1 MMAVPGRVADVV
13 RTLVVLIV
21 LAGACAPSAEA
32 QGHIPPGYEEG
43 LFDVTAPGLPQQ
55 SVPVLVT
62 PRGKFLLPVRT
73 ILDPLGVPYRI
84 ATDTGV
90 LRVTRPAGIGTASAW
105 WVGTRRLEVKT
116 AAPLDSDDVYVD
128 GPAVFLAATRFAE
141 LIEATVD
148 VDVGTLTIALRR
160 EGGFPAQIKLDARER
175 RREEALIALA
185 SETEPP
191 TSSVPFRARTGAG
204 VVEWGFGGPLHRT
217 SAPST
222 LDLRGGMGLQGGMLQ
237 MHGTA
242 VMGGTDG
249 GSSLQDREITYR
261 RVFPGQRWVQ
271 QIQLGSVISDGA
283 EARPIQGVTLTNAPF
298 VRGLHFDEVAFSRPL
313 PPGWEYEV
321 YEGSQLIGFTDESRK
336 GPMSVPLQYGTTP
349 LRIRLYGPA
358 GEIVESNVSYVIPVE
373 QLRAGEWQYAAGA
386 GRCVLQCTGMWYADV
401 RRGVT
406 RELTLQAG
414 ADAQRDSGWQ
424 SVRPYGAVS
433 YLPKPG
439 WTAELQARRDSYV
452 RGSVESFTNGHV
464 NGAVTT
470 GLNLPGEGGVAIST
484 STDAM
489 WFAQST
495 FRFRDFLPR
504 LTQRSFLLSS
514 RVEAPQHGGSSRWDV
529 ATTAP
534 IGVGT
539 LEVGVQSDPF
549 AETGAPSGGPLLR
562 FAPTIML
569 GSNTFRRLQYPIVRL
584 EAGLQRNHLVQWE
597 SAISLQPGR
606 GFVSLTLRHAPGLG
620 GTQLALG
627 GSYAFGVG
635 RVIGRVTQHAGQI
648 DGGYSASGAVA
659 FGSVRRATPLE
670 YGGLGLSGVEG
681 RVFRDLDGDG
691 KFGAHDEPIADATV
705 RVGGFVAHT
714 DANGRYSM
722 WNVLP
727 YQAVT
732 VQIDSLSLQDP
743 SWVPALPGRALRP
756 SPQQF
761 TTVDFALVRT
771 REIAGVLLPGAK
783 LATTAGVGLELHD
796 VDGGALN
803 TSRTFSDGA
812 FYFGRVR
819 PGHYRLA
826 VAKTSAS
833 ALGITTPPEIDVVV
847 GADSDAIIELK
858 PITLEP
864 DAPAS
869 R

>member
-1 MMAVPGRVADVV
+1 MADAV
-13 RTLVVLIV
+13 RTLVLLLA
-21 LAGACAPSAEA
+21 LAGAGAQRAQA
-32 QGHIPPGYEEG
+32 QGHVPPGYEEG

-62 PRGKFLLPVRT
+62 PRGKYLLPVRA
-73 ILDPLGVPYRI
+73 ILDPLGVPYRV
-84 ATDTGV
+84 ASDSGV

-105 WVGTRRLEVKT
+105 WIGARRLEVKT

-128 GPAVFLAATRFAE
+128 GPTIFLAATRFAE

-148 VDVGTLTIALRR
+148 IDVGTLTIALRR
-160 EGGFPAQIKLDARER
+160 DGGFPAQIKLDARER
-175 RREEALIALA
+175 RREEALRALG
-185 SETEPP
+185 SEAELP
-191 TSSVPFRARTGAG
+191 TGNVPFRARTGAG

-237 MHGTA
+237 VHGTA
-242 VMGGTDG
+242 VMGNAGG
-249 GSSLQDREITYR
+249 GSNLLDRELTYR

-271 QIQLGSVISDGA
+271 QIQLGSVTSDGA
-283 EARPIQGVTLTNAPF
+283 EARPIQGITLTNAPF
-298 VRGLHFDEVAFSRPL
+298 VRDLHFDEVAFSRPL

-321 YEGSQLIGFTDESRK
+321 YEGSQLVGFTDESRK

-349 LRIRLYGPA
+349 LRVRLYGPA

-386 GRCVLQCTGMWYADV
+386 GRCALQCTGMWYADL

-433 YLPKPG
+433 YLPAPG
-439 WTAELQARRDSYV
+439 WTADLQARRNSYL
-452 RGSVESFTNGHV
+452 RGSVQSFTEGHV
-464 NGAVTT
+464 NGAVTA

-484 STDAM
+484 SNDAM

-514 RVEAPQHGGSSRWDV
+514 RVEAPQHGGDSRWDV
-529 ATTAP
+529 AATAP
-534 IGVGT
+534 IRIGM

-562 FAPTIML
+562 LAPTIML
-569 GSNTFRRLQYPIVRL
+569 GSKTFRRLQYPIVRL
-584 EAGLQRNHLVQWE
+584 EAGVQQNHLVQWE

-620 GTQLALG
+620 GTQLALA
-627 GSYAFGVG
+627 GSYAVGLG

-681 RVFRDLDGDG
+681 HVFRDLDGDG
-691 KFGAHDEPIADATV
+691 KLGAHDEPVADATV
-705 RVGGFVAHT
+705 RIGGFVTHT

-727 YQAVT
+727 YQAVS
-732 VQIDSLSLQDP
+732 VQIDTLSLQDP
-743 SWVPALPGRALRP
+743 AWVPALPGRALRP

-761 TTVDFALVRT
+761 TSVDFGLVRT
-771 REIAGVLLPGAK
+771 REIAGLLVPGAK
-783 LATTAGVGLELHD
+783 LATAAGVGLELRD
-796 VDGGALN
+796 VDGGALT

-819 PGHYRLA
+819 PGHYRLT
-826 VAKTSAS
+826 VTKSSAS
-833 ALGITTPPEIDVVV
+833 ALGITTPPQIDVMV

-858 PITLEP
+858 PITLER

-869 R
+869 P